1 MLIRRLSSIQYP
13 LFDVE
18 DLLGAPAGVPN
29 DLSKEDIVL
38 ELGKDDDGEYVPDDS
53 KGDKGEKKESK
64 GKDKETKESLE
75 ESEEEKDDED
85 EDDELDELAEIE
97 EELEGP
103 TEEQLELM
111 TPVRRRDILK
121 KYPNF
126 FKEFPYMERAYY
138 REQQFTELLPTIE
151 DARKAVQKS
160 NTLDRFET
168 ELVDGNLE
176 NVLGALKKTDSHGFD
191 KLVDNYLPNLA
202 KVDER
207 AYHHVIGNIVK
218 QTVMTMVRE
227 GKATADKDGNS
238 VLINAASV
246 LYQYVFGSSQFEAP
260 KNLAGDKPKDDDKV
274 NQKEQEFNKKQ
285 LTAAQSELTGRVEN
299 VIKNTIANN
308 IDPKKSMSDYVRR
321 NAERDALETVQKLM
335 GNDSRFRT
343 ILDKLWE
350 RAFQQDYSK
359 SSLDAIKSACHS
371 KAKTLLPAVIK
382 KARNEALR
390 GTGVRVKKEKEDDS
404 NEESNTNRESTPR
417 NRGRNDEK
425 PKAFRFKDAKELPKN
440 MSTLEL
446 LNLD

>member
-1 MLIRRLSSIQYP
+1 MY
-13 LFDVE
+13 DVE
-18 DLLGAPAGVPN
+18 DLLGAPAPVDN
-29 DLSKEDIVL
+29 LSTEDIVL
-38 ELGKDDDGEYVPDDS
+38 ELGKDDEHVPDDTE
-53 KGDKGEKKESK
+53 GDKGKK
-64 GKDKETKESLE
+64 GKEKEPVKEEKEDQEE
-75 ESEEEKDDED
+75 ESED

-103 TEEQLELM
+103 TDEQLELM

-138 REQQFTELLPTIE
+138 REQQFTELLPTID
-151 DARKAVQKS
+151 DAKKAVAKS
-160 NTLDRFET
+160 ATLDRFES

-176 NVLGALKKTDSHGFD
+176 NVLGALKKTDAHGFD

-207 AYHHVIGNIVK
+207 AYHHIIGNLIK
-218 QTVMTMVRE
+218 QTVMTMVKE

-260 KNLAGDKPKDDDKV
+260 KNLAGDRPKEDDKV
-274 NQKEQEFNKKQ
+274 NQKEREFNQKQ
-285 LTAAQSELTGRVEN
+285 LNTAQSELTDRVSN

-308 IDPKKSMSDYVRR
+308 IDPKKSMTDYVRR

-335 GNDSRFRT
+335 SGDSRFRT

-390 GTGVRVKKEKEDDS
+390 GSGIRVKKEKDDDS

-417 NRGRNDEK
+417 NRGRNEDK